1 MDSDSWKIQVKLRRF
16 ERKPFVGKLKYSI
29 VKLSDNVWAS
39 AFHLWDRGFDS
50 RYGLMMWKE
59 SVNSLP
65 KVVGFL
71 RALRFPPTCRE
82 SCQGGLGQ
90 ESCQGGLGVRWLG
103 IVYLV
108 ILKDLKPSNVSKISF
123 NCNESNIIIFIYTA
137 YWKITHFVFS
147 LYIFS

>member
-1 MDSDSWKIQVKLRRF
+1 MDRDSWKIQVKLRRF

-59 SVNSLP
+59 SVNALP

-82 SCQGGLGQ
+82 SCQDGLGQ

-103 IVYLV
+103 IVYLIV

-123 NCNESNIIIFIYTA
+123 NCNESNNNFYIYGLLED
-137 YWKITHFVFS
+137 HSFCFLSV
-147 LYIFS
+147 YI